1 MQETPHALA
10 RFQPLLPALVL
21 SAGLLAGCASNEVE
35 EESDVRWLV
44 YHQRFDEAVRVA
56 ARGVER
62 APDDPVAKALHRDA
76 TVAWHL
82 ERGRRATFEDQDEV
96 AMAAFREALA
106 LAPDSSEAADWL
118 RKTERKVALRE
129 LGVALELHANDEIP
143 AAVEHYEKA
152 LAVDPDVE
160 GAKAGR
166 ELAILLLRY
175 RAGLGT
181 RYFKDGLHAY
191 SDYWLEY
198 ARSRFAYAEKYQ
210 RHDERAKDRKDEV
223 QELLAIQRLATGR
236 VHEEQGRFGA
246 ARGEYR
252 MATLLDPE
260 NLDAQAALERA
271 RTELKV
277 TEKLKLAR
285 IEIVRGRPEKAQK
298 LAEEAI
304 AMTRAQRELADGVL
318 AELRESRFET
328 IYRDALA
335 LERDW
340 RFEEAAGRYDDLLT
354 EAQFYKDAIA
364 RRDTLREYVRHAA
377 ELYAKAASAA
387 TPEDELATL
396 RQIELFWPEYLDV
409 APRIRALAKAAVR
422 AEPTETAPTAPQ

>member
-1 MQETPHALA
+1 MQESPLTALCLTA
-10 RFQPLLPALVL
+10 ILATTGVF
-21 SAGLLAGCASNEVE
+21 AGCASTDG
-35 EESDVRWLV
+35 SKDTDVSWLV
-44 YHQRFDEAVRVA
+44 YHGRFEEAVRVA
-56 ARGVER
+56 ADAVQRN
-62 APDDPVAKALHRDA
+62 PDDAAAVALHRDA
-76 TVAWHL
+76 TIAWHL
-82 ERGRRATFEDQDEV
+82 EQGRRATFEDQDDL
-96 AMAAFREALA
+96 AMSAFREALA
-106 LAPDSSEAADWL
+106 IDPASTEAADWL

-129 LGVALELHANDEIP
+129 LDLALELHANDQIAE
-143 AAVEHYEKA
+143 AVEHYEKA
-152 LAVDPDVE
+152 LAADPEVP

-175 RAGLGT
+175 RAGLGL

-198 ARSRFAYAEKYQ
+198 ARSRFSYAAKYQ
-210 RHDERAKDRKDEV
+210 TTDERARDRQDQV
-223 QELLAIQRLATGR
+223 QELLAAQRLATGR
-236 VHEEQGRFGA
+236 MHEEEGRFGA

-252 MATLLDPE
+252 TATLLDPE

-298 LAEEAI
+298 LAEDAI
-304 AMTRAQRELADGVL
+304 AMTTAQKDLADGVL

-340 RFEEAAGRYDDLLT
+340 RFEEAAARYDDLLV
-354 EAQFYKDAIA
+354 EAQFYKDSIA
-364 RRDTLREYVRHAA
+364 RRDTLQEYVLRAA
-377 ELYAKAASAA
+377 ELYAKADAAA
-387 TPEDELATL
+387 TPEEQLAPL
-396 RQIELFWPEYLDV
+396 RQIELFWPEYRDV
-409 APRIRALAKAAVR
+409 PVRIRALEK
-422 AEPTETAPTAPQ
+422 PDGT

>member
-1 MQETPHALA
+1 MQETP
-10 RFQPLLPALVL
+10 FPALIL
-21 SAGLLAGCASNEVE
+21 TAALLAGCASTHEPE
-35 EESDVRWLV
+35 EQDVRWLV
-44 YHQRFDEAVRVA
+44 YHQRFDEAVRLA
-56 ARGVER
+56 ADAAQK
-62 APDDPVAKALHRDA
+62 APDDPVAQALHREA
-76 TVAWHL
+76 SVAWLL
-82 ERGRRATFEDQDEV
+82 ERGRRATFEDQDDLALES
-96 AMAAFREALA
+96 FREALA
-106 LAPDSSEAADWL
+106 LAPESREAADWL
-118 RKTERKVALRE
+118 EKTQRKVALRE
-129 LGVALELHANDEIP
+129 VDLALELHANDQIGE
-143 AAVEHYEKA
+143 AVEHYEKA
-152 LAVDPDVE
+152 LAADADVP
-160 GAKAGR
+160 GAKEGR

-198 ARSRFAYAEKYQ
+198 ARSRFSYAQKYQ
-210 RHDERAKDRKDEV
+210 REDDRARDRKDEV
-223 QELLAIQRLATGR
+223 QELLAIQRLAAGR
-236 VHEEQGRFGA
+236 THEEEGRFGA

-260 NLDAQAALERA
+260 NEDAKAALERA

-304 AMTRAQRELADGVL
+304 AMTTSQRELADGVL

-340 RFEEAAGRYDDLLT
+340 RFEDAAARYDDLLL
-354 EAQFYKDAIA
+354 EAQFYKDSIA
-364 RRDTLREYVRHAA
+364 RRDTLREYVRSAA
-377 ELYAKAASAA
+377 DLYAKADAAA
-387 TPEDELATL
+387 TPEEQLATL
-396 RQIELFWPEYLDV
+396 RQIELFWPEYRDV
-409 APRIRALAKAAVR
+409 PARIRALEKPAGD
-422 AEPTETAPTAPQ
+422 